1 MKKITVHPVTD
12 LTAEQ
17 KKSKAAA
24 TKFLTKFL
32 KEQGKKLAAAVSSA
46 YGKATK
52 ADDPESKAET
62 IIEAAEFGEWDVV
75 AEALHDNL
83 GGALEQTAQII
94 LGKLDVVD
102 DSAFDLVNER
112 SVAYADSTAAEL
124 VTEISEATRDRLRE
138 LVTQAVEDAQGVNEL
153 AAAIEDDY
161 MFSADRAETIARTEI
176 GNAHMSGAL
185 EGAKASGLDLKKSI
199 IRGGQDYDCDICGDN
214 EDAGELELGE
224 IFPSGDES
232 PLFHPNCECTMVFS
246 VMKVE

>member
-1 MKKITVHPVTD
+1 MKKISVHPVTD

-24 TKFLTKFL
+24 EKFLAKFL

-52 ADDPESKAET
+52 ADDPESKAEA
-62 IIEAAEFGEWDVV
+62 ILEAAKFGEWDVV
-75 AEALHDNL
+75 AEELQDDL
-83 GGALEQTAQII
+83 GGAFEQTAQII

-124 VTEISEATRDRLRE
+124 VAEITEATRDRLRE
-138 LVTQAVEDAQGVNEL
+138 LVTQAIEDAQGVQEL
-153 AAAIEDDY
+153 AAEIEDDY

-176 GNAHMSGAL
+176 GNAHMQGAL
-185 EGAKASGLDLKKSI
+185 EGAKASGLDLRKSI
-199 IRGGQDYDCDICGDN
+199 IRGGQDYDCDICAPN
-214 EDAGELELGE
+214 EEAGQLELDE
-224 IFPSGDES
+224 EFPSGDEA
-232 PLFHPNCECTMVFS
+232 PLFHPNCECVMVFS
-246 VMKVE
+246 LMKAE